1 MLLFLFLLF
10 FFLDFFLFEF
20 FLELLKPFFVIVQD
34 RQLPFFGAMFR
45 VLFGRDKSDLFMN
58 VDSAAKGPE

>member
-1 MLLFLFLLF
+1 LL
-10 FFLDFFLFEF
+10 EF
-20 FLELLKPFFVIVQD
+20 FLELLEPFFVIVQY

-58 VDSAAKGPE
+58 VDSAAKGSE